1 MSEIRELYPVRSCE
15 HEPNEENGEL
25 ITVLYKNTNPSFI
38 EKLFFKKQLEKPVK
52 IDLDEIGSYI
62 WLMCDGSKKIS
73 EMIDVAKEH
82 FGEKI
87 EPAEQRTELFINQLV
102 KNKLAVLYKKKESD

>member
-1 MSEIRELYPVRSCE
+1 MSEMRELYPVRACE
-15 HEPNEENGEL
+15 YEPNEENNEL
-25 ITVLYKNTNPSFI
+25 ITVLYINKNPSFI
-38 EKLFFKKQLEKPVK
+38 EKLFFKKQLAKPVK

-62 WLMCDGSKKIS
+62 WLKCDGSKNVNELIN
-73 EMIDVAKEH
+73 EAKEH

-87 EPAEQRTELFINQLV
+87 EPAEERTELFVNQLV